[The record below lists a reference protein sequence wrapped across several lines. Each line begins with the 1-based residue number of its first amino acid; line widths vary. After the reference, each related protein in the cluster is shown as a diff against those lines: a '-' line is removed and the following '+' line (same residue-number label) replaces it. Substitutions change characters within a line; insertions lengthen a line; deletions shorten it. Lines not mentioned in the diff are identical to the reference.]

1 MASAKQS
8 ANRKRFSAAF
18 RACRTKLASGNTFGK
33 CMRSHLGGKRK
44 KAKKSRRSR
53 RR

>member
-44 KAKKSRRSR
+44 KARRKSRRSR
-53 RR
+53 R